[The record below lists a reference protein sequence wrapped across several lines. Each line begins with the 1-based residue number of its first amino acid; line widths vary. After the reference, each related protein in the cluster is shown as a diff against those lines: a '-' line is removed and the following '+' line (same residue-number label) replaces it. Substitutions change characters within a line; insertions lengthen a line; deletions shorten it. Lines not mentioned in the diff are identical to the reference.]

1 MLNLYEDEI
10 TYFGFSDFQSL
21 FSDVWRTFQFVSSGI
36 SSSENFRHR
45 ISIQN
50 LYELLVTWL
59 TVIV

>member
-1 MLNLYEDEI
+1 MLNLYDDEI
-10 TYFGFSDFQSL
+10 AYFGFFGFQSL

-36 SSSENFRHR
+36 FSFENFRHR

-50 LYELLVTWL
+50 FYELLVIWL